1 MPCGFNKLSP
11 LDPSTLRSPP
21 DALPLPLVMSL
32 STSSLVGRMT
42 RPSFLLTLSLMI
54 ASVNWIRLLWDLS
67 LLVGPSL
74 HRSVAWYSRRTRGV
88 MASHNFRDLCFD

>member
-1 MPCGFNKLSP
+1 
-11 LDPSTLRSPP
+11 
-21 DALPLPLVMSL
+21 MSL

-42 RPSFLLTLSLMI
+42 RPSFLSTLSLMI

-67 LLVGPSL
+67 LLVAPSL
-74 HRSVAWYSRRTRGV
+74 HRFIAWYSRQTHGV